1 MLNVQDEEIIDP
13 NQEVVDMCKAI
24 ADMRSEE
31 RTEGRK
37 EGIKEGVKE
46 GIKEANKAT
55 ALRMLRKGGF
65 SYEFVKKVS
74 FKMKLHF
81 PI

>member
-1 MLNVQDEEIIDP
+1 
-13 NQEVVDMCKAI
+13 MCKAI

-65 SYEFVKKVS
+65 SYEMVAEMTDLSLEEVKVLAENKNSVV
-74 FKMKLHF
+74 
-81 PI
+81 